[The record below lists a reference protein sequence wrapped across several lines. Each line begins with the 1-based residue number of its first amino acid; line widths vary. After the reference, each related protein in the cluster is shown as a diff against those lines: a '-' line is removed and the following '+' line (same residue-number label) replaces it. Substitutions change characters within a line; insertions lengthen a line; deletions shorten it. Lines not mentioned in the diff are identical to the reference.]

1 MNTIQRLLYESMRA
15 HADRRAIVDSGS
27 RNSLT
32 YSELYDRASSVAGY
46 LRSQGMDTGD
56 YAVIA
61 LTKSVPYII
70 VEAACFLFGFGARRG
85 VDGAVR
91 EKSARRRDEGRCV
104 CEN

>member
-61 LTKSVPYII
+61 LYVANSADYGMTPDMLKGVYI
-70 VEAACFLFGFGARRG
+70 
-85 VDGAVR
+85 
-91 EKSARRRDEGRCV
+91 K
-104 CEN
+104 